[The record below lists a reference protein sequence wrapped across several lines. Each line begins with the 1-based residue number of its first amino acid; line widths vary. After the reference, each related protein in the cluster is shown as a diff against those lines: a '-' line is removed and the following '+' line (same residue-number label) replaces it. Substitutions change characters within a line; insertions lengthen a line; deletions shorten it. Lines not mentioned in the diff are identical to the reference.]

1 MVVESGLLWILNQ
14 FKRLFSNNQ
23 LIMTSCLIKIRGGE
37 DLCIIATGIMV
48 HQALEVASELHKEG
62 IIPHVQVHDELDI
75 SIGSEKEAQRIKDIM
90 EGAVTLEVP
99 NKVDYEFGKNW
110 GEIK

>member
-1 MVVESGLLWILNQ
+1 MI
-14 FKRLFSNNQ
+14 
-23 LIMTSCLIKIRGGE
+23 
-37 DLCIIATGIMV
+37 
-48 HQALEVASELHKEG
+48 ELHKEG

-110 GEIK
+110 GEIKQEATMQLLKETIEHMWKDHRKMVIGAGVVLVILIIAAL